1 MPRAAYITCDSAEWH
16 DIIARMQ
23 TSADWQPVYS
33 ICEPSSKPL
42 LEARFPGIIA
52 HMRSEAYH
60 MVTPQALSGMVLEP
74 LDEPFLRD
82 MSEAQTIAFKMMDVM
97 DSVDAFDFN
106 ARRRHFQQR
115 LQYWRAVLQ
124 FTRPDLCIFA
134 FSAHAIYDY
143 AVYVLCR
150 YYGIRTIMFETTFN
164 WALYFAMEDPMV
176 GSTEIKEAYESLL
189 ARDSG
194 GDVEL
199 PELHET
205 YLAKMRGSYTDALPW
220 YMRQQFDTF
229 PKAIGK
235 HLFTGG
241 PPRKDPD
248 A

>member
-1 MPRAAYITCDSAEWH
+1 MPRVAYITCDSPEWH
-16 DIIARMQ
+16 DILARMQ
-23 TSADWQPVYS
+23 TIADWQPVYS
-33 ICEPSSKPL
+33 ICEPASQPM

-52 HMRSEAYH
+52 HLRSEAYH
-60 MVTPQALSGMVLEP
+60 LVTPPALAIELEP

-82 MSEAQTIAFKMMDVM
+82 MSEAQTIALKMMDVM

-115 LQYWRAVLQ
+115 LQYWRAVLR
-124 FTRPDLCIFA
+124 FTRPDLCVFA
-134 FSAHAIYDY
+134 FSAHAVYDY

-176 GSTEIKEAYESLL
+176 GSTEIKETYEALL
-189 ARDSG
+189 AGDTG

-199 PELHET
+199 PELHEA

-220 YMRQQFDTF
+220 YMRQQFATF
-229 PKAIGK
+229 PKEIGK
-235 HLFTGG
+235 HLFTGDA
-241 PPRKDPD
+241 RKDSES
-248 A
+248 